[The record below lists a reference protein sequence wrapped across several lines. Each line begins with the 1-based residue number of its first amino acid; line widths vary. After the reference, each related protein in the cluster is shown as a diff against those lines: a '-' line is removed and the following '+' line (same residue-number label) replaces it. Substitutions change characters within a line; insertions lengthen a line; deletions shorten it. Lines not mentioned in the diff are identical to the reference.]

1 MNPYQVLGIN
11 ESADTATIK
20 DAYRKLARQHHP
32 DRGGDVEK
40 FKEATEAYSIL
51 SDDQKRHQYNN
62 PPQNF
67 GFEDLFGQEFNPF
80 ANVFNQRAARPRQV
94 QPNTQDRD
102 IQFNLK
108 INLEQVKQ
116 GAYSTISYKKN
127 STCTDCNGN
136 GGDGKMGCSHCG
148 GSGRRMFRPNP
159 SIIQQVV
166 CSSCDG
172 RGVLFENPCNTC
184 QTHGFVQKIEEITMK
199 IEEVK

>member
-11 ESADTATIK
+11 ENADTATVK
-20 DAYRKLARQHHP
+20 EAYRKLARQHHP

-51 SDDQKRHQYNN
+51 SDERKRHQYHN

-67 GFEDLFGQEFNPF
+67 GFETLFGQELNPF
-80 ANVFNQRAARPRQV
+80 ANFFTQRTERPKQV

-102 IQFNLK
+102 VQFNLK

-127 STCTDCNGN
+127 RTCTDCNGS

>member
-20 DAYRKLARQHHP
+20 EAYRNLAREHHP

-51 SDDQKRHQYNN
+51 SDDQKRSQFHN

-67 GFEDLFGQEFNPF
+67 GFEDLFGQGFNPF
-80 ANVFNQRAARPRQV
+80 TNFFTPRNERPKQV
-94 QPNTQDRD
+94 EPNTQDRD

-127 STCTDCNGN
+127 KTCTDCNGS
-136 GGDGKMGCSHCG
+136 GGEGKIGCSDCG
-148 GSGRRMFRPNP
+148 GSGRRMFKPNP
-159 SIIQQVV
+159 TIIQQVM
-166 CSSCDG
+166 CSSCHG
-172 RGVLFENPCNTC
+172 QGVRFTNPCMTC
-184 QTHGFVQKIEEITMK
+184 QTNGFVQKIEEITMK